1 MEIMETRVE
10 SEGRRGYRGRG
21 QNRRE
26 GGERFDRGNG
36 RKVRDVKGDPNF
48 WVKNG
53 VVGDENVNHVADNMT
68 TLGER
73 ENGKSSGSR
82 SENSARGRGPKRKN
96 ILRTD
101 DDVDLR
107 DRLAEQ
113 LERGLTECMV
123 CLDRVRQMHPTW
135 DCHNCYQIFHFG
147 CIKKWAR
154 TVTTEGG
161 GWRCPGC
168 QVVVDTLPR
177 DYRCFCRKVR
187 NPEWGRNEGLV
198 PHSCGEVC
206 HRSRNIPGCV
216 HYCVELCHAGPCPPC
231 TAVISVRCFCGK
243 VSRPG
248 KCGDTIQCG
257 DPCGKMLRCGVHS
270 CLVPCHPGECE
281 ECEVEL
287 EISCHCG
294 ASSTKFPCSKEEPQP
309 YSCGAPCPLT
319 LSCGHHPCP
328 QPCHPGPC
336 PPCQLSV
343 DMVTHC
349 PCGKATVEQ
358 LYSKGGIKP
367 RISCKDPVP
376 LCEQTCDKTLSCG
389 PPSSPHRCTQPCH
402 SGPCPQ
408 CPSTTSVKCRCGNMD
423 QELPCTELTT
433 RADDARCGKRCQKK
447 RECGKHK
454 CGEVCCIQV
463 EHPCPLLCGRLLSCG
478 LHRCDRTCH
487 KGNCYTCHNV
497 SFTELTCH
505 CGAAVTF
512 PPVPCGTKPPE
523 CRELCRRDH
532 PCGHPVTH
540 NCHSE
545 PECPPCTTLTTKLC
559 YGGHE
564 QRRNVACLVEGI
576 SCGKPCGA
584 ETECGRHRCMRPC
597 HPGPCTTTTCTQPC
611 TVPRPC
617 GHPCGAPCHPA
628 PCPDTPCTTQ
638 VKITCS
644 CGHRQAGVP
653 CSDNAYSRVTTA
665 LLATRMQDMQAGNS
679 VDLAELAK
687 RDRKLECNDECLK
700 LDRNTRLAAALQIT
714 NPELTSKII
723 PRYSEFMKDW
733 VRRDSNFCNMVH
745 TKLVDLVKLAKESKQ
760 KSRAFSF
767 PCMNRDKRQLVH
779 EYAEHFLCES
789 ESYDSEPKR
798 NVVVTALRDKS
809 GVPSISLVECVGK
822 QKKAPAPPPVQ
833 VASTTPTF
841 TPLARGGS
849 EPRIDWFD

>member
-1 MEIMETRVE
+1 MEMVETRVE

-779 EYAEHFLCES
+779 EYAEHFQCES

-833 VASTTPTF
+833 VASTTPVF